1 MAYAL
6 VRDEGTV
13 EGQTYTG
20 KAEHFAGEFQGLPGL
35 AGSIG
40 VAIKGFVP
48 LHGGHLLRYTVE
60 QDTAPTF
67 DKYRVHIWLHASPF
81 PFVLLLVFGIFVSL
95 AVITWKV
102 TEEPY
107 GMQIAGLGIGGLII
121 IGLIVLAVMWKRK

>member
-1 MAYAL
+1 MAYAV
-6 VRDEGTV
+6 VRDESTV

-40 VAIKGFVP
+40 TAIKGFVP
-48 LHGGHLLRYTVE
+48 IHGGHLLRYTVE

-107 GMQIAGLGIGGLII
+107 GSVVAGLGAGAIILIA
-121 IGLIVLAVMWKRK
+121 LVVLVLMWKRK